1 MARLG
6 ELLVR
11 ENMISVQQL
20 QQAQEDQ
27 KRSGG
32 RLGSSLVKMGMIE
45 ETELLNFLSKQYHV
59 PSINLEEFEIDAE
72 IVKLISEEVATKHQ
86 VMPVHRAGASLVV
99 AMADPSNIFAIDD
112 IKFLTGFNIE
122 VVVASE
128 PQIQKA
134 IEKYYKSG
142 GETSYDEV
150 MSGFDEDEIAF
161 GTDDDSINSLDL
173 EKSAEEAPVVKLV
186 NLILIDAIKKGASDI
201 HIEPYEKLFRVR
213 YRIDG
218 ALYEVMKPPLKLKQA
233 VISRLKIMSALDIAE
248 RRLPQDGRIKLK
260 LGKGREMDFRVSV
273 LPTLFGEKTVLRL
286 LDKGNLQLDMTK
298 LGFEQ
303 ASLDSFKGGIHKPYG
318 MVLVTGPT
326 GSGKTTTLYSA
337 LSELNQTTDN
347 ISTAEDPVEFN
358 LAGINQ
364 VQMQEAIGL
373 NFAAALRSFLRQ
385 DPDVIMVG
393 EIRDF
398 ETCEIAIKAALTGHL
413 VLSTLHTNDA
423 PATVSRMLNMGIE
436 PFLICAALNVIV
448 AQRLL
453 RKICAECKEPNPET
467 PPPQAFRDLQM
478 KEEHIGK
485 FQLMRGRGCDI
496 CSGTGHKGRI
506 AIYEVMTAT
515 DPLKEAILN
524 GASAAEL
531 KAAAIRGGMKTLR
544 QAALSK
550 LAEGIT
556 TMEEIGRVTA
566 AD

>member
-1 MARLG
+1 
-6 ELLVR
+6 
-11 ENMISVQQL
+11 
-20 QQAQEDQ
+20 
-27 KRSGG
+27 
-32 RLGSSLVKMGMIE
+32 
-45 ETELLNFLSKQYHV
+45 
-59 PSINLEEFEIDAE
+59 
-72 IVKLISEEVATKHQ
+72 
-86 VMPVHRAGASLVV
+86 
-99 AMADPSNIFAIDD
+99 
-112 IKFLTGFNIE
+112 
-122 VVVASE
+122 
-128 PQIQKA
+128 
-134 IEKYYKSG
+134 
-142 GETSYDEV
+142 
-150 MSGFDEDEIAF
+150 
-161 GTDDDSINSLDL
+161 
-173 EKSAEEAPVVKLV
+173 
-186 NLILIDAIKKGASDI
+186 
-201 HIEPYEKLFRVR
+201 
-213 YRIDG
+213 
-218 ALYEVMKPPLKLKQA
+218 
-233 VISRLKIMSALDIAE
+233 
-248 RRLPQDGRIKLK
+248 
-260 LGKGREMDFRVSV
+260 
-273 LPTLFGEKTVLRL
+273 
-286 LDKGNLQLDMTK
+286 
-298 LGFEQ
+298 
-303 ASLDSFKGGIHKPYG
+303 
-318 MVLVTGPT
+318 TGPT

-478 KEEHIGK
+478 KEEYIGK
-485 FQLMRGRGCDI
+485 FQLMRGRGCDT

-550 LAEGIT
+550 LVDGIT